1 MFRVKKLAIAV
12 TATAIVMPSSLLAE
26 TVTLDELVVTGT
38 KQETSLMDLAG
49 NTATVNEEA
58 IKLLNADHIQESLSR
73 IAGVNIQRGNGAE
86 SLVALRSPVL
96 TGPGAGGAFLFM
108 EDGIALRSA
117 GFANNNGLAEAHY
130 EMAGDIEV
138 VKGPGSA
145 LYGSNAVHG
154 LFNILSLAPSA
165 ELEREIGFSVG
176 SDDLHKVKG
185 TISDTVG
192 AHAYRV
198 SFSGTD
204 DNGWRDESGYGQQ
217 KVTARHDYFADS
229 GDSFRTLFSAF
240 NLNQETAGFIKS
252 SDEDAYEDRSLME
265 TNDDEDA
272 YRDWWSMRLSTR
284 WDHELAN
291 GNLFSLTPYVRSTK
305 MEFRQHYLPS
315 RAIEQNE
322 HQSVGVQAAYYVDLD
337 GGHKVIFGTDLEY
350 TEGSLRQEQ
359 ERASYSYFG
368 KNRQQGIH
376 YDYDVA
382 ATTVAPYVHA
392 EWQLADKFRATTG
405 VRFEHV
411 RYSYDNNVADG
422 TGMADGSA
430 CFAGPSCL
438 YNRPADRDDTFNDWS
453 PKLGLVYRLAETH
466 SVFANL
472 SRGHRAPQTTDLY
485 RLQNQQVVGDM
496 DSEQLDSLEIGV
508 RGDANILSYELTA
521 FYMKKK
527 NFFFRD
533 SAGLNVTDGK
543 TKHKGI
549 EASITIPLGEQ
560 FDLSA
565 NYTYAEHKYD
575 FDNAASGVE
584 DGNYV
589 DTAPRNISNVRL
601 GWDINSDSRAE
612 LEWSHIGRYYLDPSN
627 AHQYDGHDVVNLRAN
642 TQITANLAIHA
653 QIKNLLD
660 EEYADRA
667 DFAFGDYRFFPAQD
681 RNVQVGATYSF

>member
-1 MFRVKKLAIAV
+1 MFTLRKIAV
-12 TATAIVMPSSLLAE
+12 ALITATVVPTTVYAEADVM
-26 TVTLDELVVTGT
+26 LDELVVTGT

-49 NTATVNEEA
+49 NTGKVTAEE
-58 IKLLNADHIQESLSR
+58 IDFLNSDHIQETLNR
-73 IAGVNIQRGNGAE
+73 IPGVNIQRGNGVE

-130 EMAGDIEV
+130 EMAGGIEV

-154 LFNILSLAPSA
+154 LINVLTLAPSLD
-165 ELEREIGFSVG
+165 LERNVDLTAG
-176 SDDLHKVKG
+176 SDDLYKTKS
-185 TISDTVG
+185 TFSNTDG

-204 DNGWRDESGYGQQ
+204 DHGWRDDSGYDQQ
-217 KVTARHDYFADS
+217 KITARHDYFADN
-229 GDSFRTLFSAF
+229 GDSFKTVFSAF

-252 SDEDAYEDRSLME
+252 SEEDAYKDGSLMK
-265 TNDDEDA
+265 TNADEDA

-284 WDHELAN
+284 WDHETAN
-291 GNLFSLTPYVRSTK
+291 GNLFSLTPYVRSND

-315 RAIEQNE
+315 RAIEENE
-322 HQSVGVQAAYYVDLD
+322 HQSVGLQASYYIDLE
-337 GGHKVIFGTDLEY
+337 GGHTVIFGTDLEY
-350 TEGSLRQEQ
+350 TEGSLKETQ
-359 ERASYSYFG
+359 ERASYTFFG
-368 KNRQQGIH
+368 KNRQQGVH
-376 YDYDVA
+376 YDYDVD
-382 ATTVAPYVHA
+382 ATTIAPYVHA
-392 EWQLADKFRATTG
+392 EWQLAEKLRATTG
-405 VRFEHV
+405 LRFEHV
-411 RYSYDNNVADG
+411 KYDYDNNVADG

-430 CFAGPSCL
+430 CFAGTECL
-438 YNRPADRDDTFNDWS
+438 YNRPGDRDDTFNDWS
-453 PKLGLVYRLAETH
+453 PKLGLVYRVAEEH
-466 SVFANL
+466 SAFANL

-485 RLQNQQVVGDM
+485 RLQKQQVVGDM
-496 DSEQLDSLEIGV
+496 DSEQLDSLEIGF
-508 RGDANILSYELTA
+508 RGDLHQASYELSA

-549 EASITIPLGEQ
+549 EASMTMPLGQQ
-560 FDLSA
+560 FDFAAS
-565 NYTYAEHKYD
+565 YTYAEHKYD
-575 FDNAASGVE
+575 FDNASSGVK

-601 GWDINSDSRAE
+601 GWNFKPESRAE
-612 LEWSHIGRYYLDPSN
+612 LEWVHMGRYYLDPSN
-627 AHQYDGHDVVNLRAN
+627 DHQYDGHDVLNLRVEAQV
-642 TQITANLAIHA
+642 TSNLILHG

-667 DFAFGDYRFFPAQD
+667 DYAFGDYRFFPAQD
-681 RNVQVGATYSF
+681 RNVQIGANYSF